1 MFRLPTSGIT
11 LRSGHH
17 IAVIGGGPAGSFFAL
32 FALHYAHQAGLDLH
46 VTVFE
51 PRDFAR
57 PGPWGCNMC
66 AGLIP
71 VRMLQQLAEIG
82 VTVPPRVIR
91 NRINHYTLHTA
102 AGQIYLPQPDPNGE
116 VVSVYRGNGPRCA
129 PLWSDDISFDG
140 FLLDMAQSRGVK
152 IVPERVTSIALNPSP
167 RVETKQMSY
176 PADLV
181 VLATGVNRSA
191 VHFIDL
197 AYQFPSRRK
206 MAQTEI
212 CLGPDAVRA
221 ALGDSVHIFL
231 PRNDSLKFG
240 TLVSKGPCIS
250 VSLLGE
256 GLPPGSIDRF
266 LALPEVADLLPSDWS
281 RACSC
286 RPHIA
291 VGAAQPLYA
300 DRFVVVGDAGITQL
314 YKNGIGT
321 GVRTAR
327 QAAQTAVQKG
337 VSRSMFATYYAPLCR
352 QIALDNLVGRFL
364 FSFTHVFQHYPCFS
378 LPLIRATA
386 TEQALPPEQRL
397 LSRLLWGMFTG
408 VYPYRQL
415 LTMACHPILHLR
427 LLSHLLGGS
436 ANRNLD

>member
-167 RVETKQMSY
+167 RVETKLS
-176 PADLV
+176 L
-181 VLATGVNRSA
+181 
-191 VHFIDL
+191 I
-197 AYQFPSRRK
+197 
-206 MAQTEI
+206 
-212 CLGPDAVRA
+212 
-221 ALGDSVHIFL
+221 HI
-231 PRNDSLKFG
+231 
-240 TLVSKGPCIS
+240 
-250 VSLLGE
+250 
-256 GLPPGSIDRF
+256 
-266 LALPEVADLLPSDWS
+266 
-281 RACSC
+281 
-286 RPHIA
+286 
-291 VGAAQPLYA
+291 
-300 DRFVVVGDAGITQL
+300 
-314 YKNGIGT
+314 
-321 GVRTAR
+321 
-327 QAAQTAVQKG
+327 
-337 VSRSMFATYYAPLCR
+337 
-352 QIALDNLVGRFL
+352 
-364 FSFTHVFQHYPCFS
+364 
-378 LPLIRATA
+378 
-386 TEQALPPEQRL
+386 
-397 LSRLLWGMFTG
+397 
-408 VYPYRQL
+408 
-415 LTMACHPILHLR
+415 
-427 LLSHLLGGS
+427 
-436 ANRNLD
+436 